1 MILKENT
8 ATFLKK
14 QGYTIKIINLRDAF
28 ASDGWNPLHLP
39 YKYYKSGNIDLAG
52 DLIENFAKSLTKN
65 LCSKDMYW
73 EKSATSVLTALC
85 YAIIEDA
92 PCEEKVHLYSIYTM
106 WGILMN
112 T

>member
-1 MILKENT
+1 MI
-8 ATFLKK
+8 
-14 QGYTIKIINLRDAF
+14 RDAF

-65 LCSKDMYW
+65 LSSKDMYW
-73 EKSATSVLTALC
+73 ETSATSVLTALC

-92 PCEEKVHLYSIYTM
+92 PCEEQVHLYSIYTM
-106 WGILMN
+106 LVEHGAKMIDRFNSLDLYFQQK
-112 T
+112 TIR